1 MNCIEGFLTT
11 REHMS
16 IMIWTLPTEMP
27 GLAGLKRSRVSRG
40 LCTDHTHTHTTRTRT
55 RTSTIRNRNRVYIH
69 THTTRHTHT
78 HQHTHN
84 REPCCVVNNQRYII
98 PAHLVKIAAEDN
110 FLSQIQ
116 TSLIKILFVSNSYQ
130 SYLSILRSTS
140 DLRD

>member
-1 MNCIEGFLTT
+1 MNCIRGFLTT

-40 LCTDHTHTHTTRTRT
+40 LCTDHTHTHDT
-55 RTSTIRNRNRVYIH
+55 
-69 THTTRHTHT
+69 HTHT
-78 HQHTHN
+78 HNTEPEPCLYTHTHDTHTHKHTHN

-98 PAHLVKIAAEDN
+98 SACLVKIAAEDT
-110 FLSQIQ
+110 LSQIQ
-116 TSLIKILFVSNSYQ
+116 TSLIQILFVSNSYQ

-140 DLRD
+140 DLRG